1 MYTCFEVLVLS
12 RVMFGVIEE
21 ALVHFQMGILVVKNL
36 TAPITDCWTIALCLI
51 LVSSKALPLPQML
64 AFSWHHLRHATQ
76 QSDVTHIL
84 PIEIHKEGTALPLP
98 QI

>member
-36 TAPITDCWTIALCLI
+36 TVSIT
-51 LVSSKALPLPQML
+51 VGPQHS
-64 AFSWHHLRHATQ
+64 A
-76 QSDVTHIL
+76 
-84 PIEIHKEGTALPLP
+84 
-98 QI
+98 